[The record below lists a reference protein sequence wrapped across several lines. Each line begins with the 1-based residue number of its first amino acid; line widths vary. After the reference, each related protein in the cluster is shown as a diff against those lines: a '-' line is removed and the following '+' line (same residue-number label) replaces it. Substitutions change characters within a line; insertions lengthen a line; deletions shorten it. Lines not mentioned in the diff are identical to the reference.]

1 MTRQGRIRWAMA
13 GGLLIGALLA
23 CSMDALAQAPRGWQR
38 GKGYGWIWGQGD
50 EIGALNALTP
60 GKVLR
65 AIALVKEGKVYDLGV
80 RFDRTSFMWPGHS
93 PTEVIAFRT
102 PEGLKRQQDLP
113 AYQPGTNPA
122 GVAWRSAVVF
132 INDNVGTQIDSLSHF
147 GIGDDN
153 HWYNGFEE
161 KEWGGNWGPR
171 KASADTIPPIVTR
184 GVLIDVAGHKGL
196 QALPGNYSISPKELQ
211 EVLLAQR
218 VEIEPGDAVFIR
230 TGTLRYW
237 ADTGADKA
245 RLAEHDSAGI
255 SVESARWLVEQK
267 GAVLIGAD
275 NSGLETLAWRSGEF
289 YPAHAYL
296 LVEQGVYIGEFHY
309 LEQLAKE
316 KAYEFLYICATNKIK
331 GTSAGFALRP
341 VAIR

>member
-1 MTRQGRIRWAMA
+1 MTREMRVRWATA
-13 GGLLIGALLA
+13 AGLLAVSLLA
-23 CSMDALAQAPRGWQR
+23 CLGEAPAQQALGWQKGR
-38 GKGYGWIWGQGD
+38 GYGWIWGRGD
-50 EIGALNALTP
+50 EIGALNTLTT

-65 AIALVKEGKVYDLGV
+65 AISLVKEGKVYDLGV
-80 RFDRTSFMWPGHS
+80 RFDRTSFVWPGHS

-102 PEGLKRQQDLP
+102 PEGLKRQQDPP
-113 AYQPGTNPA
+113 AYQPGANPA
-122 GVAWRSAVVF
+122 GVTWRSAAVF

-147 GIGDDN
+147 AIGDDN
-153 HWYNGFEE
+153 YWYNGFKE

-184 GVLIDVAGHKGL
+184 GVLIDVAGHKGQ
-196 QALPGNYSISPKELQ
+196 QALPRNYSISPGELQ
-211 EVLLAQR
+211 EVLSAQQ

-237 ADTGADKA
+237 GETGSDKA
-245 RLAEHDSAGI
+245 KLAEHDSAGI
-255 SVESARWLVEQK
+255 SLEAAKWLVEQK

-275 NSGLETLAWRSGEF
+275 NSGLETLAWRPGEF

-296 LVEQGVYIGEFHY
+296 LVQQGVYIGEFHY
-309 LEQLAKE
+309 LENLAKE
-316 KAYEFLYICATNKIK
+316 KVYEFLYICTTNKIK